1 MAESNRR
8 RLERLEQLA
17 TRAMGPLP
25 VDLEAWIAVQ
35 AEILDAQ
42 IRAFQGTCSAHA
54 NPKVWEAYGPASS
67 RARMQA
73 EHQRF
78 KMSEPLAIKE
88 RFQDLQQ
95 LAQTHGTTPA
105 VRQTLVRARDFLNG
119 AA

>member
-1 MAESNRR
+1 MFQS
-8 RLERLEQLA
+8 RLEKLRKLESKARESL
-17 TRAMGPLP
+17 GNLGLHGSIE
-25 VDLEAWIAVQ
+25 LEALT
-35 AEILDAQ
+35 LDAQ
-42 IRAFQGTCSAHA
+42 ITAFRMVCRMHAQQGF
-54 NPKVWEAYGPASS
+54 KAYGTSAE
-67 RARMQA
+67 RMRTA
-73 EHQRF
+73 HQRF